1 MLHFFVIVLNVYIF
15 NRKMESLKQHL
26 EQCYNNDY
34 TGLSTEVREIALE
47 YSRLCLLFSQE
58 NGLIH
63 ENAAQ
68 HIHLLQLLAAEID
81 RLGKP

>member
-1 MLHFFVIVLNVYIF
+1 
-15 NRKMESLKQHL
+15 MESLKQHL
-26 EQCYNNDY
+26 KDCYNNDY
-34 TGLSTEVREIALE
+34 TGLSIEVREIAIE
-47 YSRLCLLFSQE
+47 YARLCLLFSQQE

-81 RLGKP
+81 RFGKP